1 MMSSTITRALRLQVL
16 GLLLAIFAAV
26 AVLFYFP
33 VIEWIEVAQ
42 KRIAELG
49 ALGGVLYPCFYAIC
63 NVLLLPAGV
72 LSVGGGLFFGL
83 WWGFVIVLAGNV
95 LGAALAFLISRTVGR
110 KWITRRFFR
119 YQKWRTLDR
128 AIERE
133 SWKIVILSQVH
144 PLFPTSLINYLY
156 GITRIKFWHCMLW
169 ILVGQAPGLFLYVFF
184 GTLAQHGID
193 ILQGRNHPKVVEY
206 FVWGGGLA
214 LTLAVTIWLG
224 LIAIRIVQEAEEK
237 VRETKA
243 SDNSS
248 AKDPGEPFLSGKEA
262 S

>member
-1 MMSSTITRALRLQVL
+1 MSSISNALRLQVL
-16 GLLLAIFAAV
+16 GILLAIFIVV
-26 AVLFYFP
+26 AVLMFFP
-33 VIEWIEVAQ
+33 VVEWIEGAQ
-42 KRIAELG
+42 QEIAELG
-49 ALGGVLYPCFYAIC
+49 PFGGILYPCFYAIC

-83 WWGFVIVLAGNV
+83 WWGFAIVLAGNV

-110 KWITRRFFR
+110 KWITRRLFR
-119 YQKWRTLDR
+119 YQKWRTLDK

-133 SWKIVILSQVH
+133 SWKIVFLSQVH

-156 GITRIKFWHCMLW
+156 GITRIKFWQCMLW
-169 ILVGQAPGLFLYVFF
+169 VLIGQAPGIFLYVFF

-193 ILQGRNHPKVVEY
+193 ILQGRNHPKVMDY

-214 LTLAVTIWLG
+214 LTMAVTIWLG
-224 LIAIRIVQEAEEK
+224 RIAIRIVQEAEEK
-237 VRETKA
+237 VREKKVPE
-243 SDNSS
+243 NSH
-248 AKDPGEPFLSGKEA
+248 AKDPGEPFLSGKGA